1 MKSILEELWFGNV
14 CPDVMMGKMS
24 EEEKEL
30 VKYITAH
37 HEKLNSILSD
47 EEKKVFE
54 KYVDCQEEYSFYSDK
69 EIFIYGFC
77 LGARIMLEVM
87 RETDE

>member
-30 VKYITAH
+30 AEYITAH
-37 HEKLNSILSD
+37 HKKLNSILSD
-47 EEKKVFE
+47 EQKKVFE
-54 KYVDCQEEYSFYSDK
+54 KYVDCQEEYSFHNDK

>member
-30 VKYITAH
+30 AEYITAH
-37 HEKLNSILSD
+37 HEKLNSILND
-47 EEKKVFE
+47 EQKKAFE
-54 KYVDCQEEYSFYSDK
+54 KYVDCQEEYSFHSDK

>member
-37 HEKLNSILSD
+37 HEKLNSILND
-47 EEKKVFE
+47 EQKKVFE
-54 KYVDCQEEYSFYSDK
+54 KYVDCQEKYSFHSDK

>member
-14 CPDVMMGKMS
+14 CPDVMMGKMN

-30 VKYITAH
+30 AEYITVH
-37 HEKLNSILSD
+37 HEKLNSILND
-47 EEKKVFE
+47 EQKEVFN
-54 KYVDCQEEYSFYSDK
+54 KYVDCQEEYSFHSDK

-77 LGARIMLEVM
+77 LGARIVFEIMSKDFE
-87 RETDE
+87 

>member
-24 EEEKEL
+24 AEEKEL
-30 VKYITAH
+30 AEYIAAH

-47 EEKKVFE
+47 EQKNVFE
-54 KYVDCQEEYSFYSDK
+54 KFVDCQEEYSFHSDK
-69 EIFIYGFC
+69 EIFIYAFR
-77 LGARIMLEVM
+77 LGARIMLEVL
-87 RETDE
+87 EEKNE

>member
-1 MKSILEELWFGNV
+1 MKSILEELWFGNI

-47 EEKKVFE
+47 EQKNVFE
-54 KYVDCQEEYSFYSDK
+54 KFVDCQEEYSFYSDK
-69 EIFIYGFC
+69 QIFTYGFC
-77 LGARIMLEVM
+77 LGARIVFEVM
-87 RETDE
+87 SKSFE